1 MAGAVLQ
8 MRPQK
13 GSSVSRRY
21 CTEKNLPEES
31 SIVLDM
37 PMSYY
42 HCQPTFT
49 FYMHIPVI
57 DIWKILSITKQII
70 YYLLKLSWLPAKIKL
85 VKHSLIVL
93 SSISEPSPFRVCKW
107 PITLFSE
114 NCQREIRVLI
124 NKQCERN
131 HMENLSLFSSRF
143 TIRWR
148 LTRLSHKQSLI
159 PSAFSR
165 RRVSS
170 FCPNLSQGMTSRR
183 FPSPAPK
190 VSLNS
195 LLISRIVSISL
206 LHDWNRSPR
215 SYEEHTPY

>member
-57 DIWKILSITKQII
+57 DIWKILSITKQIK

-93 SSISEPSPFRVCKW
+93 SSISEPSPFRLCKW

-114 NCQREIRVLI
+114 NCQREIRVFI
-124 NKQCERN
+124 NKQCERK
-131 HMENLSLFSSRF
+131 HMEIHLFF
-143 TIRWR
+143 LQDLPFDDVWR
-148 LTRLSHKQSLI
+148 GYPI
-159 PSAFSR
+159 
-165 RRVSS
+165 
-170 FCPNLSQGMTSRR
+170 
-183 FPSPAPK
+183 
-190 VSLNS
+190 NS
-195 LLISRIVSISL
+195 LWYQVLSPGVEFLRSVQISARVWRQGAFRLQRRKS
-206 LHDWNRSPR
+206 R
-215 SYEEHTPY
+215 